1 MTLPANQP
9 MRHLTQT
16 PRRLLRW
23 GCLGCL
29 WRALAFGAGLMVVL
43 AAAGYGYEQ
52 YASARDRQRYPPSGK
67 LIEVDGH
74 KLHLDCRGA
83 GSPTVIL
90 ETQATSS
97 ALDWGYVQPEIAKF
111 TRVCAYDRAGFGWSE
126 LGPAPRTAGRAA
138 QELRALL
145 TAAGEQ
151 GPYLLVGASYGGH
164 VVRLFAHNYPDEV
177 TGLVLVDARPEK
189 LFSIPAI
196 RKQAD
201 SGLVFYRVIAA
212 LSDCGLSRL
221 FVALMPEKMIPAY
234 AVPLYRAHPGSF
246 AMVFQAKLWHAAYA
260 EALAMDV
267 SDEEVAAIPSLGAL
281 PLVVIRHGR
290 PMMFGSLPPAEAEAM
305 EQQWQTFQESIARQS
320 TSSQLIVAEN
330 SGHGVQGEQPEIIIE
345 AVRNLSGTP

>member
-9 MRHLTQT
+9 MRDLTQT
-16 PRRLLRW
+16 PRRFLRW

-126 LGPAPRTAGRAA
+126 LGPAPRTAGHAA
-138 QELRALL
+138 QELHALL
-145 TAAGEQ
+145 TAAGS
-151 GPYLLVGASYGGH
+151 LMSTMAS
-164 VVRLFAHNYPDEV
+164 PDESSA
-177 TGLVLVDARPEK
+177 TYTASS
-189 LFSIPAI
+189 FS
-196 RKQAD
+196 Q
-201 SGLVFYRVIAA
+201 
-212 LSDCGLSRL
+212 RL
-221 FVALMPEKMIPAY
+221 
-234 AVPLYRAHPGSF
+234 R
-246 AMVFQAKLWHAAYA
+246 
-260 EALAMDV
+260 
-267 SDEEVAAIPSLGAL
+267 
-281 PLVVIRHGR
+281 
-290 PMMFGSLPPAEAEAM
+290 
-305 EQQWQTFQESIARQS
+305 
-320 TSSQLIVAEN
+320 EN
-330 SGHGVQGEQPEIIIE
+330 SVSQKPTCRGLRGSAMSITTRPDMP
-345 AVRNLSGTP
+345 AATKA